1 MNHIA
6 KGLLAGLMLLFL
18 LSGCSTIERIL
29 GRGADETDPDEL
41 MSEGI
46 DDLESGRYKDAVKA
60 FEQIRDRYPYSKF
73 AVTAELK
80 LADAL
85 YRTEEYAQAFE
96 AYDQFE
102 KLHPKHKEIPYVIY
116 QKGMCHFDQITTTD
130 REQLHTQKAK
140 EEFERVIARF
150 PREDYANM
158 ARKNLRKCFIYLAEY
173 EIYVGN
179 YYFKRGYYRA
189 ALARYTYVIKNY
201 PDMGQYHEA
210 LDYISKCKERLALE
224 PAGTEEAKAKKAKSW
239 WPFSS
244 DKEES
249 VLEPDDDGIGPPT

>member
-6 KGLLAGLMLLFL
+6 KALLAGLLLIFF
-18 LSGCSTIERIL
+18 LSGCSTIK
-29 GRGADETDPDEL
+29 GWFGGGQDETDPAEL
-41 MSEGI
+41 MTEGI
-46 DDLESGRYKDAVKA
+46 SDLESGRYTDAVKA
-60 FEQIRDRYPYSKF
+60 FEKIRDRYPYSKY

-85 YRTEEYAQAFE
+85 YRAGEYDQAFE

-102 KLHPKHKEIPYVIY
+102 KLHPKHKDIPYVIY

-140 EEFERVIARF
+140 DEFERLIARF
-150 PREDYANM
+150 PREEYANM
-158 ARKNLRKCFIYLAEY
+158 ARKNLRKCYIYLAEY
-173 EIYVGN
+173 EIYVGH

-189 ALARYTYVIKNY
+189 ALARYTYVIRNY
-201 PDMGQYHEA
+201 PDMGQYHVA
-210 LDYISKCKERLALE
+210 LDYISKCKERLAVQK
-224 PAGTEEAKAKKAKSW
+224 PGTEEAKAKKSKSW

-244 DKEES
+244 GKQEDAAESTEEI
-249 VLEPDDDGIGPPT
+249 VPPM

>member
-1 MNHIA
+1 MGNII
-6 KGLLAGLMLLFL
+6 KGFLAGLILVAV
-18 LSGCSTIERIL
+18 LSGCSTIDRLL
-29 GRGADETDPDEL
+29 GRGGDETDP
-41 MSEGI
+41 SEVMAEGMASL
-46 DDLESGRYKDAVKA
+46 DAGRYTDAVKA
-60 FEQIRDRYPYSKF
+60 FEKIRDRYPYSKF
-73 AVTAELK
+73 AVTAELN

-85 YRTEEYAQAFE
+85 YRTEEYDQALE

-130 REQLHTQKAK
+130 REQLHTQKAR
-140 EEFERVIARF
+140 EEFERLVARF

-173 EIYVGN
+173 ELYVGH

-210 LDYISKCKERLALE
+210 LEYISRCKEHLAQE
-224 PAGTEEAKAKKAKSW
+224 PAGTEEAEAEKPKSW
-239 WPFSS
+239 WSS
-244 DKEES
+244 VFGRWSARDS
-249 VLEPDDDGIGPPT
+249 SM